1 MGDFNILNREDHV
14 AVITLHDVSTGESA
28 FDLRDACLQ
37 VRQDEEAWVVVLL
50 VGVDSSAGRNNALE
64 IDLNVL
70 EKQGVA
76 DSVAAIEKPVLA
88 AIAGDA
94 MDQVLEL
101 ALACDVRIASDAS
114 RFGLTQISDG
124 LIPWDGGT
132 QRLPRLVGRGLAT
145 EMILTARVLDAREAL
160 EIGLVNE
167 TLPTEMVNARA
178 REMARLIAGHG
189 PIAARYLK
197 EAIMKGADLTLEQGL
212 RLEAD
217 LNLLLQTTKDRAE
230 GIGSFLERRRPEY
243 RGE

>member
-1 MGDFNILNREDHV
+1 MGDVNIVTTEGHV
-14 AVITLHDVSTGESA
+14 AAITLPDVLTGESA
-28 FDLRDACLQ
+28 FDLRDACLR
-37 VRQDEEAWVVVLL
+37 VRQDEETWVVVLL
-50 VGVDSSAGRNNALE
+50 VGVDSSAGRNDVREIDISALE
-64 IDLNVL
+64 N
-70 EKQGVA
+70 QRVA

-88 AIAGDA
+88 AIPGDA
-94 MDQVLEL
+94 TDQVLEV

-114 RFGLTQISDG
+114 RFGLTQIRDG

-132 QRLPRLVGRGLAT
+132 QRLPRLVGRSLAT

-167 TLPTEMVNARA
+167 TLPAEMVVARA
-178 REMARLIAGHG
+178 GEMAQLIAGHG

-197 EAIMKGADLTLEQGL
+197 EAILKGADLTLEQGL

-243 RGE
+243 KGE